1 MRMDPL
7 VKTEKALRNNAFD
20 QSQLRFISALG
31 VVMGEHAVITKSI
44 IIQPILCK
52 RKTVT
57 LVLKRT
63 YRVSSYSFRP

>member
-7 VKTEKALRNNAFD
+7 VKTEKALRNNALD

-31 VVMGEHAVITKSI
+31 IVMGEHAVITKSI

-52 RKTVT
+52 RETVT
-57 LVLKRT
+57 IVLKRT
-63 YRVSSYSFRP
+63 YMY